1 MDESYLKKKFNERIG
16 FDPYKHQVEAMKLL
30 LQGRSV
36 VLRAPCGTGK
46 TEAVLIPFIL
56 QILEEGRILP
66 HHLIYSLPM
75 RVLTESLAER
85 TKDKK
90 KLDYQDVVAH
100 HGMNV
105 SDKLFE
111 RSLIFTT
118 IDQTIGAYC
127 CVPLSSSLRAGNIPA
142 GAVSSAMLCFDE
154 VHTYDY
160 ERALNSMCVILES
173 LKRFDTPFAVLSATL
188 PDRFLEYCEKSLDA
202 ERIDVTGSDE
212 ELIPCRKTREVKIQK
227 CNREL
232 TERDVKERFYSSG
245 RNAKILVVC
254 NTVKKAQFLYK
265 SLRDVFGVERCF
277 LLHSRFVPEDRKNRE
292 EEVLRAFN
300 GSKKCCIITT
310 QVCEVGLDI
319 SCDVLLTEVSPIDS
333 LIQRVGRC
341 ARRGGKGEV
350 YVFDVKDSKPYED
363 NLIRATYREVEDLQG
378 KVLRWDMEKEC
389 VNKLLSST
397 YGEALSTTRY
407 GLILNQLIEA
417 SFTRNRRKVG
427 EAVRE
432 AFTCKFTV
440 NKDPE
445 SIKHDVFKLPALSL
459 DVNVLRGFYRKCT
472 PRLWYVDVKKA
483 DYEGVY
489 SRDVEI
495 SEVRVLADIVPY
507 GFFIAHPDF
516 VYYDEY
522 LGLYLGER
530 GKSLLPSNVKRQP
543 ERLTFEYKRETWAHH
558 AERALDNLKRLLH
571 EYSVEIEKFSR
582 ALGIKRDQLK
592 AMIALC
598 VALHDIGKLNT
609 EWQKAAGATSAK
621 PLAHT
626 ESVRKKLPSHA
637 AISAYS
643 LRELFSKI
651 TKDLGIKE
659 LGFSCLEAI
668 AHHHYVGTLE
678 VEPYKFVENWERR
691 VEVAVEE
698 CCPASVLDIDIGRI
712 CPEHG
717 YAKLP
722 SRIPSLDSPIV
733 YAPYTFISRL
743 LRLSDRRSLE

>member
-1 MDESYLKKKFNERIG
+1 MDESYLKKKFNEKIG
-16 FDPYKHQVEAMKLL
+16 SDPYKHQIEAMKLL
-30 LQGRSV
+30 MQGKSV

-56 QILEEGRILP
+56 QILEEGQILP

-105 SDKLFE
+105 SDILFE

-118 IDQTIGAYC
+118 IDQTVGAYC

-173 LKRFDTPFAVLSATL
+173 LKIFDIPFAVLSATL
-188 PDRFLEYCEKSLDA
+188 PDRFLEYCEKSLGA
-202 ERIDVTGSDE
+202 KEVDVTGSDE
-212 ELIPCRKTREVKIQK
+212 ELIPCRKKREVKIHK
-227 CNREL
+227 CDREL
-232 TERDVKERFYSSG
+232 TEEEVKEKFYSAG

-254 NTVKKAQFLYK
+254 NTVKKAQSLFK
-265 SLRDVFGVERCF
+265 SLRDVFGTEGCF
-277 LLHSRFVPEDRKNRE
+277 LLHSRFVPEDRKKRE
-292 EEVLRAFN
+292 REVLDAFS
-300 GSKKCCIITT
+300 GSKKCCVITT

-363 NLIRATYREVEDLQG
+363 RLIRATYREVENLQN
-378 KVLRWDMEKEC
+378 KVLRWDVEKEL

-397 YGEALSTTRY
+397 YGEALSTRRY
-407 GLILNQLIEA
+407 GLILNQLVEA

-432 AFTCKFTV
+432 AFSCKFTV
-440 NKDPE
+440 HKDPE
-445 SIKHDVFKLPALSL
+445 NIKHDIFKLPALSL
-459 DVNVLRGFYRKCT
+459 DVNVLRSFYRKWT
-472 PRLWYVDVKKA
+472 PKLWYVDVKKA

-489 SRDVEI
+489 SKDVEI
-495 SEVRVLADIVPY
+495 SEVRTLADIVPY
-507 GFFIAHPDF
+507 RFFIAHPDS

-530 GKSLLPSNVKRQP
+530 GESLLPFNVIKMAEQP
-543 ERLTFEYKRETWAHH
+543 TFKYKRETWTYH
-558 AERALDNLKRLLH
+558 AEKALNSLNRLLH
-571 EYSVEIEKFSR
+571 QYSVEIEKFAK
-582 ALGIKRDQLK
+582 ALGIKCNELK
-592 AMIALC
+592 AVMALS

-609 EWQKAAGATSAK
+609 KWQRAADATSAE

-626 ESVRKKLPSHA
+626 ESVRKLPPHA

-643 LRELFSKI
+643 LRELFSKV
-651 TKDLGIKE
+651 TKDLGFKE
-659 LGFSCLEAI
+659 LGFSCIEAI
-668 AHHHYVGTLE
+668 AHHHHVGTSE
-678 VEPYKFVENWERR
+678 VEPYKFIENWEREVER
-691 VEVAVEE
+691 VTEE
-698 CCPASVLDIDIGRI
+698 CCPASVLDIDIELIRS
-712 CPEHG
+712 EHG
-717 YAKLP
+717 YGKLP
-722 SRIPSLDSPIV
+722 SRIPPLYSPFI
-733 YAPYTFISRL
+733 YIPYTFISRL
-743 LRLSDRRSLE
+743 LRLSDRKSLE